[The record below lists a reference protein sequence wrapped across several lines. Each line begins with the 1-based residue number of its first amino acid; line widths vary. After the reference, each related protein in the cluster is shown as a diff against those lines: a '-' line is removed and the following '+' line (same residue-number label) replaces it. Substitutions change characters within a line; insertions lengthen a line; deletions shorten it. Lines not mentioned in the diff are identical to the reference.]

1 MAAVAAVVV
10 GLLVLIVGCAL
21 VWLAG
26 LWRRSWLIRHG
37 QVAGAAMVGGRRG
50 VGAAGASGGVAD
62 AGVSAGVSA
71 GGRCEDWCGRRPASL
86 VRHARVIDF
95 RCTETVFEP
104 DFRCSIP
111 LHFYVAEYV
120 AFDILCNASF
130 VALFRCAAL
139 LPDVRSGFG

>member
-71 GGRCEDWCGRRPASL
+71 GGGAKTGAAGGP
-86 VRHARVIDF
+86 RH
-95 RCTETVFEP
+95 
-104 DFRCSIP
+104 S
-111 LHFYVAEYV
+111 
-120 AFDILCNASF
+120 
-130 VALFRCAAL
+130 
-139 LPDVRSGFG
+139 SGMRA